1 MTTKPLGR
9 AFCVCFESK
18 RLSWV
23 FTLTAS
29 ARLTFPER
37 SPWMRRALAVI
48 QTSARCFLPSP
59 MAPFPLPSRGLTC
72 LPRVCVKYNK
82 VCRLS
87 IFPFFYPKGDFFH
100 FRSKKWW

>member
-48 QTSARCFLPSP
+48 QPCARCFLPSP
-59 MAPFPLPSRGLTC
+59 MLFSPLLIRSFACPPSRA
-72 LPRVCVKYNK
+72 RKIK
-82 VCRLS
+82 
-87 IFPFFYPKGDFFH
+87 
-100 FRSKKWW
+100 